1 MPPKARIK
9 KEDIIKVTF
18 EIVRKEGMEA
28 VNARR
33 IAKEMNCSV
42 QPIFSNFSNMEE
54 LKKEVLQK
62 AYDKYY
68 EYITSSNGIDETY
81 KSIGINLI
89 KLAKEEPKIFQILFM
104 SPHEVPYN
112 TFITSNESYNFIEST
127 IEKRFSMKM
136 SKEDIASFH
145 AKMWFFTHGIA
156 SLVASQTCSFTDEE
170 ISELLTQEFIA
181 LSLLEKYK
189 RDHQIDPIVKI

>member
-54 LKKEVLQK
+54 LKMEVLQK